1 MNFCPKC
8 GAQIEEGALFCP
20 KCGFNLQARVVPGTT
35 TGEPVQ
41 AVPQAITTVPPLS
54 RTTAGN
60 PDGNYQSNLGFI
72 GATKQYFVNYVNFS
86 GRMSRANYWWSYLAA
101 VLIALVAGILTY
113 ATGSYV
119 PYYFEGIALL
129 LPNLTSLVRRLH
141 DSNHSGWA
149 CLWGLIP
156 IIGSIYVL
164 VLLLKAGDQTAN
176 RFG

>member
-20 KCGFNLQARVVPGTT
+20 KCGFNLQARVVPGTA
-35 TGEPVQ
+35 TGAPVQ
-41 AVPQAITTVPPLS
+41 AVPQAMTTVPPLS

-86 GRMSRANYWWSYLAA
+86 GRMSRANYWWSLLAV
-101 VLIALVAGILTY
+101 VLIGLIVYALIY
-113 ATGSYV
+113 ATGSLV
-119 PYYFEGIALL
+119 PYYLDMAALTI
-129 LPNLTSLVRRLH
+129 PNVSSQVRRLH
-141 DSNHSGWA
+141 DSNHSAWNLLWA
-149 CLWGLIP
+149 FIP
-156 IIGSIYVL
+156 IISIYYL
-164 VLLLKAGDQTAN
+164 ILICKAGDQTAN